1 MALIARIS
9 VQNLILGN
17 QTFGALCQKYFVAK
31 FQRRPYLAALNEI
44 GMRLKYG
51 VELLRIRNLFS
62 LEHATARLINHTV
75 AQIAIVLDFR
85 PIRLNRQSCS
95 YGFGAHILGPLEH
108 PSGVAHGL
116 CGDAPPASGCGTRRR
131 AGRLHQKGG
140 PPSGSRRGQRP
151 RAKYCRW
158 DDEYRSAPPWYQSG
172 ASCHLPISFQQPP

>member
-31 FQRRPYLAALNEI
+31 FQWRPYLAALNEI

-85 PIRLNRQSCS
+85 PIRLDRQSCS
-95 YGFGAHILGPLEH
+95 YGFGAHIFGSLEH

-116 CGDAPPASGCGTRRR
+116 WRC
-131 AGRLHQKGG
+131 Q
-140 PPSGSRRGQRP
+140 
-151 RAKYCRW
+151 
-158 DDEYRSAPPWYQSG
+158 
-172 ASCHLPISFQQPP
+172 

>member
-62 LEHATARLINHTV
+62 LEHATARLINHTR
-75 AQIAIVLDFR
+75 R
-85 PIRLNRQSCS
+85 PDRNSARFPPDTPQSPELQLW
-95 YGFGAHILGPLEH
+95 FWRAH
-108 PSGVAHGL
+108 S
-116 CGDAPPASGCGTRRR
+116 
-131 AGRLHQKGG
+131 
-140 PPSGSRRGQRP
+140 
-151 RAKYCRW
+151 W
-158 DDEYRSAPPWYQSG
+158 SA
-172 ASCHLPISFQQPP
+172 